1 MKKILSILL
10 TVTMVFSLVVSLGA
24 PVASAAVT
32 VTKVLDY
39 LPYGWVTFNS
49 GTPPST
55 TAGGQ
60 TFLNIRGKTD
70 AKYVYYTMGDIIQ
83 GSFGVDNTLGG
94 IKQIALVGYGADG
107 IFGTVDDVVVATAPV
122 AFDSYGTFAIAT
134 SSVPQDGEYAIIN
147 STGLTFNGHLVG
159 SVVTPAISGIYIRYR
174 FSIDQTSLTYNCS
187 AQLISGWVFRGDGT
201 GAAYSSSI
209 TPAGDQVPYTTYVHV
224 VYPDSVTG
232 TPHDVYTSVL
242 ANGQFA
248 LAVNVNK
255 KGVYRVYVE
264 DNYGDLANPY
274 DASNNP
280 GGTVGDTVSGTE
292 FGFIY
297 AELPTGKLSIT
308 LSTYI
313 DPTYLYAT
321 TAFQQEVVLHAVD
334 QDGDPVSGATFFVL
348 TGFDL
353 LHYTVYEIAPG
364 FYKVVGIKAA
374 SAGIASFQVTSMVGG
389 AALYSNVVSI
399 PFKALSNF
407 NPVVSVDVDNNPN
420 DPNGGTTHYY
430 TVSEY
435 TYDKLPCTVGYSLVI
450 KPGVFNVVPGSGY
463 ELEDVYA
470 TVDGPVY
477 MINDTTPVAPPTFGW
492 LNSTTPAPA
501 VMNSITQVGDPYFYD
516 WATPLSNQLKGNGG
530 IVYDG
535 FYSGAD
541 WFYDAPRYL
550 VTGPGTISVTIDQ
563 TNWKQVDST
572 IPLDPYN
579 ACCDSK
585 TATFKICDVSGC
597 DVTLDSS
604 SMTVGTATAIKVNIA
619 SKGLACGCNVI
630 VHVIPKTTTHGDFF
644 TLANGTKVKELWYNI
659 SGGGIALPFGMFA
672 PGSSYGASSDG
683 TGAVTFTGVTANY
696 CDYLKVEVFTT
707 VTPSGCSPLPVWTFA
722 FVNPKAIYAGIAS
735 QKLSYSIVGQTGDN
749 NYLVAGVPDTVII
762 SGFVPLATLS
772 YLRMDYVGD
781 GSAYY
786 NTDATYSAQDNGDGT
801 YTVQLTPPPSIFS
814 TASHSGTAYPNQIKI
829 SLSTIAPSS
838 TNGCYTSGYI
848 VIPVKMPTFDTT
860 LSTGCGEVIPND
872 NIITEGF
879 AEKLTL
885 SNLVDPRT
893 NTALTISKLWAT
905 SSSTCY
911 IPTAWVHYAA
921 CEGCNSNTIAIVAL
935 DNPNVDATPV
945 VRPYIDINGVRV
957 RLYGA
962 ELTVVPP
969 TITVEPNKDIPFT
982 SAGQPVTMLTF
993 TAIDA
998 HGKPM
1003 CGKTF
1008 SIYDVNSMTDFYAL
1022 TGFTVETTPYICDV
1036 ETGGVPYRPGF
1047 YEGLDDQIPMYV
1059 LTLGSSYQYHTGTTG
1074 SNGKVIYPFGP
1085 GVGGRYA
1092 ATIVPDVAQS
1102 GAPKAPL
1109 QKFMSLMKLLFETV
1123 YQVPVVDTT
1132 LPVVEA
1138 SAPAEVTAPMVTVSG
1153 KVTDNVGV
1161 VSLWIGATK
1170 VDFAP
1175 DGTFSAKIE
1184 VAEGANTIKVVA
1196 FDAASNMGNK
1206 TLTVTYV
1213 VAKVTVVKIQIGS
1226 DIMTVNGK
1234 AVQIDAPAEIKNGR
1248 TFLPLRA
1255 ISEALGATVDWIAE
1269 TQGITVTLGEN
1280 TIGLQVGN
1288 TSAVV
1293 NGTVMTLD
1301 AAPYIKNNRTM
1312 VPFRVIAEGLGAT
1325 VEWDPALRIVT
1336 VTLAQ

>member
-1 MKKILSILL
+1 MSTKINSHERRRNIIMKKILSILL

-24 PVASAAVT
+24 PTASAAT
-32 VTKVLDY
+32 VTKVADY
-39 LPYGWVTFNS
+39 LPYGWTIFTANGPLGA
-49 GTPPST
+49 GTVPVVH
-55 TAGGQ
+55 
-60 TFLNIRGKTD
+60 GKTE
-70 AKYVYYTMGDIIQ
+70 AKYIYYTMGDIIQ
-83 GSFGVDNTLGG
+83 GTGG
-94 IKQIALVGYGADG
+94 TAAGQVALVGYGPDFA
-107 IFGTVDDVVVATAPV
+107 FGTADDVIVSVSPV
-122 AFDSYGTFAIAT
+122 ANDSYGTFAIAT
-134 SSVPQDGEYAIIN
+134 SSVPQDGAYAIRDY
-147 STGLTFNGHLVG
+147 TAGLGAVLV
-159 SVVTPAISGIYIRYR
+159 PDIYIRYR
-174 FSIDQTSLTYNCS
+174 FSIDQQSLTYNCS
-187 AQLISGWVFRGDGT
+187 AQVISGWVFRGDGT
-201 GAAYSSSI
+201 GAAYSASI
-209 TPAGDQVPYTTYVHV
+209 IPAGQFAAYVTYVHV
-224 VYPDSVTG
+224 IYPSG
-232 TPHDVYTSVL
+232 ADVYTSVL

-248 LAVNVNK
+248 LAVNVNE

-264 DNYGDLANPY
+264 DNYGNPANPG
-274 DASNNP
+274 DAL
-280 GGTVGDTVSGTE
+280 TE

-313 DPTYLYAT
+313 DPTYLYNT
-321 TAFQQEVVLHAVD
+321 TAFQQEVVLKAVD
-334 QDGDPVSGATFFVL
+334 QDGDPVSGTTFSIL
-348 TGFDL
+348 TGFGVN
-353 LHYTVYEIAPG
+353 YTVYEIDSG
-364 FYKVVGIKAA
+364 IYKVVGLKDA
-374 SAGIASFQVTSMVGG
+374 SAGLASFQVTSIVGG

-399 PFKALSNF
+399 PFKALSSF
-407 NPVVSVDVDNNPN
+407 NPVVSVDVETIGRQKP
-420 DPNGGTTHYY
+420 PHYY
-430 TVSEY
+430 TVTEY
-435 TYDKLPCTVGYSLVI
+435 TYDELPCTVGYSLVI
-450 KPGVFNVVPGSGY
+450 KPGVFDVISGY
-463 ELEDVYA
+463 MIYDVYA
-470 TVDGPVY
+470 EVSGPVS
-477 MINDTTPVAPPTFGW
+477 MIEDTTPIAPPFTGW
-492 LNSTTPAPA
+492 LNNAAAPSL
-501 VMNSITQVGDPYFYD
+501 VNSITQVGDPAFYT
-516 WATPLSNQLKGNGG
+516 WNTPLSNQLKGEGG

-550 VTGPGTISVTIDQ
+550 VTGPGTISVTISQ
-563 TNWKQVDST
+563 TNWKQVDPREE
-572 IPLDPYN
+572 IGQYN
-579 ACCDSK
+579 ACCDPHE
-585 TATFKICDVSGC
+585 ATFKICDVPGC
-597 DVTLDSS
+597 DVTVDPTYV
-604 SMTVGTATAIKVNIA
+604 TVGTATDIKVNIA

-630 VHVIPKTTTHGDFF
+630 VHVIPSWTTYGDFF
-644 TLANGTKVKELWYNI
+644 TLANGQKVPELWFNI
-659 SGGGIALPFGMFA
+659 SGAGIVLPFGVTA
-672 PGSSYGASSDG
+672 PGSSYGATSDG
-683 TGAVTFTGVTANY
+683 TGTVTFKGVTANY
-696 CDYLKVEVFTT
+696 CDYIKVEVFTT
-707 VTPSGCSPLPVWTFA
+707 VTPSGCAPLPIWTFA
-722 FVNPKAIYAGIAS
+722 FVDPYAIYAGIAT
-735 QKLSYSIVGQTGDN
+735 QPLSYSIVGQTGDN

-762 SGFVPLATLS
+762 SGFVPLAELY
-772 YLRMDYVGD
+772 YLRMDVVGD
-781 GSAYY
+781 GSGYY
-786 NTDATYSAQDNGDGT
+786 NTDATYTAQDNGDGT
-801 YTVQLTPPPSIFS
+801 YTIQLTPPPSVWF
-814 TASHSGTAYPNQIKI
+814 TAYPNQIKI
-829 SLSTIAPSS
+829 ALRMISYG
-838 TNGCYTSGYI
+838 TNHCKTVGT
-848 VIPVKMPTFDTT
+848 VTIPVKMPTFDTT

-879 AEKLTL
+879 AERLTL

-893 NTALTISKLWAT
+893 NTALIISELWAT
-905 SSSTCY
+905 RSKTCG
-911 IPTAWVHYAA
+911 IPTAWVDYAP

-945 VRPYIDINGVRV
+945 VRPYITINGVYV

-969 TITVEPNKDIPFT
+969 TITVDPNKDIPFT

-1008 SIYDVNSMTDFYAL
+1008 SIYDINTMTDFYAL
-1022 TGFTVETTPYICDV
+1022 TGFTSETTPYICDV
-1036 ETGGVPYRPGF
+1036 DTGGVPYRPGF
-1047 YEGLDDQIPMYV
+1047 YRELMALDGDGLGPMYV

-1123 YQVPVVDTT
+1123 YQAPVVDTT
-1132 LPVVEA
+1132 APVVEA

-1153 KVTDNVGV
+1153 KVTDNVGI
-1161 VSLWIGATK
+1161 VSLWVGATK

-1175 DGTFSAKIE
+1175 DGTFSAKVE
-1184 VAEGANTIKVVA
+1184 AAEGANTIKVVA
-1196 FDAASNMGNK
+1196 FDAASNMGEK
-1206 TLTVTYV
+1206 DLTVTYAV
-1213 VAKVTVVKIQIGS
+1213 PKVTVVKIQIGS

-1280 TIGLQVGN
+1280 SIGLQVGN

>member
-24 PVASAAVT
+24 PAASAAT
-32 VTKVLDY
+32 VTKVADY
-39 LPYGWVTFNS
+39 LPYGWTIFTANGPLPA
-49 GTPPST
+49 GTLP
-55 TAGGQ
+55 
-60 TFLNIRGKTD
+60 IIHGKTETT
-70 AKYVYYTMGDIIQ
+70 YIYYTMGDIIQ
-83 GSFGVDNTLGG
+83 GIGGTLGG
-94 IKQIALVGYGADG
+94 QVALVGYGPDNA
-107 IFGTVDDVVVATAPV
+107 FGTADDVVVSVAPV
-122 AFDSYGTFAIAT
+122 ASDSYGTFAIAT
-134 SSVPQDGEYAIIN
+134 SSVPQDGAYAIRDF
-147 STGLTFNGHLVG
+147 TAGLGAVLV
-159 SVVTPAISGIYIRYR
+159 PNIYIRYR
-174 FSIDQTSLTYNCS
+174 FSIDQQSLTYNCS
-187 AQLISGWVFRGDGT
+187 AQVISGWVFRGEGT
-201 GAAYSSSI
+201 GAAYSVSVI
-209 TPAGDQVPYTTYVHV
+209 PAGQFAPYVTYVHV
-224 VYPDSVTG
+224 IYPSG
-232 TPHDVYTSVL
+232 ADVYTSVL

-248 LAVNVNK
+248 LAVNVNE

-264 DNYGDLANPY
+264 DNYGNP
-274 DASNNP
+274 ANP
-280 GGTVGDTVSGTE
+280 GGAGVGATE

-308 LSTYI
+308 LSTYV
-313 DPTYLYAT
+313 DPTYLYNET
-321 TAFQQEVVLHAVD
+321 TYQQEVVLKAVD
-334 QDGDPVSGATFFVL
+334 QDGDPVSGATFSIL
-348 TGFDL
+348 TGFGVN
-353 LHYTVYEIAPG
+353 YTVYEIDSG
-364 FYKVVGIKAA
+364 IYKVVGLKNLTE
-374 SAGIASFQVTSMVGG
+374 GLASFQVTSLIGG

-407 NPVVSVDVDNNPN
+407 NPVVSVDVE
-420 DPNGGTTHYY
+420 TTGRQKPLHAY
-430 TVSEY
+430 TVTES
-435 TYDKLPCTVGYSLVI
+435 TYDMLPCTVGYSLVI
-450 KPGVFNVVPGSGY
+450 KPGVFDVISGY
-463 ELEDVYA
+463 MIYDVYA
-470 TVDGPVY
+470 TVDGPVS
-477 MINDTTPVAPPTFGW
+477 MIEDTTPIAPPVTGW
-492 LNSTTPAPA
+492 LANALAPSL
-501 VMNSITQVGDPYFYD
+501 VNSITQVGDPAFYS

-541 WFYDAPRYL
+541 WYYDAPRYL

-563 TNWKQVDST
+563 TNWKQVD
-572 IPLDPYN
+572 PREALGEYN
-579 ACCDSK
+579 ACCDPK
-585 TATFKICDVSGC
+585 TATFKICDIPGC

-604 SMTVGTATAIKVNIA
+604 SMTVGTATDIKVNIA

-630 VHVIPKTTTHGDFF
+630 VHVIPSWT
-644 TLANGTKVKELWYNI
+644 NGTKVKELWYNI

-683 TGAVTFTGVTANY
+683 TGAVTFKGVTANY
-696 CDYLKVEVFTT
+696 CDYIKVEVFTT
-707 VTPSGCSPLPVWTFA
+707 VTPSGCSPLPIWTFA
-722 FVNPKAIYAGIAS
+722 FVDPYAIYAGVAS
-735 QKLSYSIVGQTGDN
+735 SKLSYSIVGQTGDGN
-749 NYLVAGVPDTVII
+749 QYLVAGVPDTVII
-762 SGFVPLATLS
+762 SGFVPLATLN
-772 YLRMDYVGD
+772 YLRMDLAGD
-781 GSAYY
+781 GSLYY
-786 NTDATYSAQDNGDGT
+786 NTDATYTAQDNADGT
-801 YTVQLTPPPSIFS
+801 YTVQLTPPPSVW
-814 TASHSGTAYPNQIKI
+814 GTAYPNQIKI
-829 SLSTIAPSS
+829 WLRTAASS
-838 TNGCYTSGYI
+838 TNGCRTQGYV

-860 LSTGCGEVIPND
+860 LSVGCGETIPND

-879 AEKLTL
+879 AERLTL

-893 NTALTISKLWAT
+893 GTALIISELWAT
-905 SSSTCY
+905 KSRTCG
-911 IPTAWVHYAA
+911 IPTAWVDYAP

-945 VRPYIDINGVRV
+945 VRPYITINGVNV

-962 ELTVVPP
+962 ELTVVLP
-969 TITVEPNKDIPFT
+969 TIQVEPNKDIPFT
-982 SAGQPVTMLTF
+982 AVGKPVTMLTF

-1008 SIYDVNSMTDFYAL
+1008 SIYDINSMTDFYAI
-1022 TGFTVETTPYICDV
+1022 TGFTSETTPYICDV
-1036 ETGGVPYRPGF
+1036 DTGGVPYRPGF
-1047 YEGLDDQIPMYV
+1047 YRNLMALDGDGLGPMYV

-1123 YQVPVVDTT
+1123 YQAPVVDTT

-1175 DGTFSAKIE
+1175 DGTFSAKVE

-1196 FDAASNMGNK
+1196 FDAASNMGEK
-1206 TLTVTYV
+1206 DLTVTYV

-1312 VPFRVIAEGLGAT
+1312 VPFRVIAEGLGAA